1 MNHRVTRPCST
12 SGPHGLWNSPRVT
25 SARSTCAALLQASR
39 PHHWIKNV
47 VVLAAPVFAGELD
60 SPASVARAVA
70 AAVLFTLAA
79 SAVYLLNDVL
89 DVEEDRAHP
98 SKRNRPVAAGRLS
111 PRVALAASITLM
123 VVATG
128 LSLLVNWELAA
139 VVLGYCLVNV
149 CYSMVLKDEPVIDIA
164 VIALGFLLRAVAGGV
179 ACGIELS
186 QWFMLIASFGS
197 LFMAAGKRYAEL
209 QLVVD
214 GEPTTRPSL
223 SKYSSSYLRF
233 VWSTSAAL
241 LIMSYSLWAFEIPS
255 HGVLPWTEL
264 SMVPFVLA
272 VLRYAVDID
281 AGVAG
286 EPVEIA
292 FSDRMLQSLAV
303 LWVVVICLAIY

>member
-1 MNHRVTRPCST
+1 M
-12 SGPHGLWNSPRVT
+12 T

-60 SPASVARAVA
+60 SPGSVARAVA